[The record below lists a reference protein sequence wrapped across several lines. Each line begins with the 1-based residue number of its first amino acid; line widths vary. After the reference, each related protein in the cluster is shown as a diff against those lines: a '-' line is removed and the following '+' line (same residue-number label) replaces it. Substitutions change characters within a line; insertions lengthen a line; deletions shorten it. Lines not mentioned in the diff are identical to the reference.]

1 MIESLIGSDNLALSI
16 LQLAQRLIIVL
27 IALTVHEVAHGWVAL
42 KLGDDT
48 AAKFGRLSLNPIKHL
63 DPWGFVSM
71 LLFGFGWAN
80 PVPIRAGRF
89 KNPRRGMALS
99 ALAGPCANL
108 ILAVFG
114 WLILEAVIFFVPDA
128 VYYAY
133 AGYTQI
139 TSDISFA
146 VNMLEVTTSFLWM
159 FTYLNVSLAV
169 FNFLPIPP
177 LDGSRVLYAFLP
189 DKLYFGIMKYERVIS
204 IVIMVLLLTGLLDYP
219 LSWLVGTIMNGI
231 AFIIPII

>member
-1 MIESLIGSDNLALSI
+1 MIEEIIHSDNLALSV

-48 AAKFGRLSLNPIKHL
+48 AAKFGRLSLNPAKHL
-63 DPWGFVSM
+63 DPWGFLCM
-71 LLFGFGWAN
+71 LFFGFGWAN

-99 ALAGPCANL
+99 ALAGPVSNLLLAVLIWVPLEIVTLVIFNGNVPLNSQFSANL
-108 ILAVFG
+108 TMVLFQF
-114 WLILEAVIFFVPDA
+114 LYL
-128 VYYAY
+128 
-133 AGYTQI
+133 
-139 TSDISFA
+139 FA
-146 VNMLEVTTSFLWM
+146 SM
-159 FTYLNVSLAV
+159 NVSLAV

-177 LDGSRVLYAFLP
+177 LDGSRILYAFLP
-189 DKLYFGIMKYERVIS
+189 DKLYFGVMKYERAIS

-219 LSWLVGTIMNGI
+219 LSWLVGVIMDGI
-231 AFIIPII
+231 DFIIPII